1 MQEIYIFTYG
11 TLKRDFPNNY
21 FLDNA
26 IFISKAITC
35 DNYQMY
41 PCNNKSFP
49 FLIKSE
55 KIQQIKGEV
64 FKINSKELLNEL
76 DYLEGYPNLYLRE
89 FIKVKLEDDSIV
101 EALVYFKNEKTNLSV
116 VDYSKPI
123 DEWKGLN
130 SLI

>member
-49 FLIKSE
+49 FLS
-55 KIQQIKGEV
+55 GR
-64 FKINSKELLNEL
+64 KEFGQRAHSHL
-76 DYLEGYPNLYLRE
+76 
-89 FIKVKLEDDSIV
+89 
-101 EALVYFKNEKTNLSV
+101 AT
-116 VDYSKPI
+116 
-123 DEWKGLN
+123 
-130 SLI
+130 

>member
-1 MQEIYIFTYG
+1 M
-11 TLKRDFPNNY
+11 
-21 FLDNA
+21 
-26 IFISKAITC
+26 
-35 DNYQMY
+35 
-41 PCNNKSFP
+41 
-49 FLIKSE
+49 
-55 KIQQIKGEV
+55 
-64 FKINSKELLNEL
+64 NEL